1 MWMGPRFSLFEAL
14 VRRDPSPPMGPMPF
28 RRGAMNESS
37 GPSGRKNAW
46 WVETRPTILI
56 PSSFL
61 EAPMT
66 AWSIDHARK
75 TYSIP
80 HWAEGYFD
88 IDAQGRI
95 RVQPRGADSAG
106 AALTEI
112 VDAAQAQGA
121 KLPLL
126 LRFPEILGDR
136 LGKLQAAFAQ
146 AQKDWD
152 YAGGYTAVYP
162 IKVNQHAGVAG
173 TLATH
178 AGEGFGLEAGS
189 KPELM
194 AVLALS
200 RPGGLIV
207 CNGYKDREYI
217 RLALIGR
224 KLGMETFI
232 VVEKP
237 SELSLV
243 MEEAKALGVTP
254 GLGVRMRLASL
265 GAGKWQN
272 SGGDKAKFGL
282 SPRQVLD
289 LWKSLRDSG
298 MSDCLGL
305 LHFHMGS
312 QISNVRD
319 IANGMR
325 EATRYFVELS
335 KLGAKISHVDVGGGL
350 GIDYEGT
357 RSRSYCSI
365 NYGILQYASSI
376 VQPLAEACEANGIAP
391 PRVVT
396 ECGRSMTA
404 HHAVLI
410 ANVSEV
416 ERAPEGR
423 VPPAHDDEAMV
434 IRHLREIYDE
444 ISTRPAVELFHEAQH
459 HHSEGLS
466 LYALGQIDLTARARL
481 DDLFYAIAHA
491 VHARLSYDEKSHRD
505 LLDELNERLV
515 DKYFVNFSLFES
527 MPDVWA
533 IDQVFPI
540 APIERLNEKPERRGV
555 IADLTCDSDGKIDTY
570 VENEDLDSS
579 LPLHAPRPGERYRLG
594 FFLVGAYQEILGDIH
609 NLFGDTDVVEV
620 RVNDNGFK
628 LAQQRRGDTTDVMLD
643 YVGYKI
649 DDLRRIYR
657 AKVGSVDL
665 SKGEAARLN
674 EALELGL
681 TSYTYLSDEP
691 L

>member
-1 MWMGPRFSLFEAL
+1 MT
-14 VRRDPSPPMGPMPF
+14 PS
-28 RRGAMNESS
+28 R
-37 GPSGRKNAW
+37 
-46 WVETRPTILI
+46 T
-56 PSSFL
+56 
-61 EAPMT
+61 
-66 AWSIDHARK
+66 WSADQARK

-80 HWAEGYFD
+80 HWADGYFD
-88 IDAQGRI
+88 VNA
-95 RVQPRGADSAG
+95 AG
-106 AALTEI
+106 HVVVRPTGGDGPAVSLPEV
-112 VDAAQAQGA
+112 VDAARAAGA

-126 LRFPEILGDR
+126 VRFPDILGQR

-146 AQKDWD
+146 AQADWD

-162 IKVNQHAGVAG
+162 IKVNQHRGVAG
-173 TLATH
+173 TLAGH
-178 AGEGFGLEAGS
+178 HGDGFGLEAGS

-224 KLGMETFI
+224 KLGLQTFI
-232 VVEKP
+232 VIEKP
-237 SELSLV
+237 SELKLV
-243 MEEAKALGVTP
+243 LEEARALDVLP

-289 LWKSLRDSG
+289 LWKSLRDTEYAQ
-298 MSDCLGL
+298 CLNL

-335 KLGAKISHVDVGGGL
+335 RLGAKISHVDVGGGL

-365 NYGILQYASSI
+365 NYGLNAYASNI
-376 VQPLAEACEANGIAP
+376 VQPLASACEEHGLPP
-391 PRVVT
+391 PRIVT
-396 ECGRSMTA
+396 ECGRAMTA

-416 ERAPEGR
+416 EPAPEGR
-423 VPPAHDDEAMV
+423 VPDAHADEPAA
-434 IRHLREIYDE
+434 IRHLREIHDE
-444 ISTRPAVELFHEAQH
+444 LDVRPAVELFHEAQH
-459 HHSEGLS
+459 FHAEGLAA
-466 LYALGQIDLTARARL
+466 YALGQIDLVHRARI
-481 DDLFYAIAHA
+481 DDLFYAIAHG
-491 VHARLSYDEKSHRD
+491 VRARLSHEEKSHRP

-515 DKYFVNFSLFES
+515 DKYFVNFSVFES
-527 MPDVWA
+527 IPDVWA

-540 APIERLNEKPERRGV
+540 VPIERLDEAPDRRGV
-555 IADLTCDSDGKIDTY
+555 VCDMTCDSDGMVKTY
-570 VENEDLDSS
+570 VENESLDSS
-579 LPLHAPRPGERYRLG
+579 LPLHALRHGESYRIG

-609 NLFGDTDVVEV
+609 NLFGDTDAVEV
-620 RVNDNGFK
+620 TVEDGRYRIS
-628 LAQQRRGDTTDVMLD
+628 QQRRGDTTDVMLD
-643 YVGYKI
+643 YVGYKL
-649 DDLRRIYR
+649 DELRAAY
-657 AKVGSVDL
+657 
-665 SKGEAARLN
+665 AARVAAAQLPPAQAQ
-674 EALELGL
+674 ELAAALEAGL
-681 TSYTYLSDEP
+681 TGYTYLSDEP
-691 L
+691 LG

>member
-1 MWMGPRFSLFEAL
+1 
-14 VRRDPSPPMGPMPF
+14 
-28 RRGAMNESS
+28 
-37 GPSGRKNAW
+37 
-46 WVETRPTILI
+46 
-56 PSSFL
+56 
-61 EAPMT
+61 MT
-66 AWSIDHARK
+66 AWSLDLARK

-80 HWAEGYFD
+80 HWAEDYFD
-88 IDAQGRI
+88 IDAVGRI
-95 RVQPRGADSAG
+95 RVQPRGAGGPGVS
-106 AALTEI
+106 LKEV

-146 AQKDWD
+146 AQREWD

-237 SELSLV
+237 SELPLV

-289 LWKSLRDSG
+289 LWKTLRDSG

-365 NYGILQYASSI
+365 NYGIHQYASSI
-376 VQPLAEACEANGIAP
+376 VQPLAEACEAHGFAP

-396 ECGRSMTA
+396 ECGRAMTA

-423 VPPAHDDEAMV
+423 VPPAHDDEVAV
-434 IRHLREIYDE
+434 IRHLREIYQE
-444 ISTRPAVELFHEAQH
+444 IEMRPAVELFHEAQH

-466 LYALGQIDLTARARL
+466 SYALGQIDLTARARL

-540 APIERLNEKPERRGV
+540 APIERLDEKPDRRGV

-579 LPLHAPRPGERYRLG
+579 LPLHGLRSGERYRLG

-609 NLFGDTDVVEV
+609 NLFGDTDAVEV
-620 RVNDNGFK
+620 RVDGNGEPGFK
-628 LAQQRRGDTTDVMLD
+628 LSQQRRGDTTDVMLD
-643 YVGYKI
+643 YVGYKL

-657 AKVGSVDL
+657 AKVGGVDL
-665 SKGEAARLN
+665 SKREAEKLN
-674 EALELGL
+674 AALESGL

-691 L
+691 LA

>member
-1 MWMGPRFSLFEAL
+1 MRFRLE
-14 VRRDPSPPMGPMPF
+14 
-28 RRGAMNESS
+28 GAAEMSD
-37 GPSGRKNAW
+37 
-46 WVETRPTILI
+46 
-56 PSSFL
+56 
-61 EAPMT
+61 
-66 AWSIDHARK
+66 WSIDHARK

-88 IDAQGRI
+88 VDAAGRI
-95 RVQPRGADSAG
+95 VVRPRGAGGPEVVLAEVVEKS
-106 AALTEI
+106 L
-112 VDAAQAQGA
+112 AQGGD
-121 KLPLL
+121 LPVLV
-126 LRFPEILGDR
+126 RFPDILGDR

-146 AQKDWD
+146 AMRDWD

-173 TLATH
+173 TLASH

-224 KLGMETFI
+224 KLGLQTFI

-237 SELSLV
+237 SELRLV
-243 MEEAKALGVTP
+243 MEEARSLGVTP

-289 LWKSLRDSG
+289 LWKQLRDAG
-298 MSDCLGL
+298 MGDCLQL

-335 KLGAKISHVDVGGGL
+335 KLGAKVTHVDVGGGL

-357 RSRSYCSI
+357 RSRSFCSI
-365 NYGILQYASSI
+365 NYGVAQYASSI
-376 VQPLAEACEANGIAP
+376 VQPLAEACEANAIAP
-391 PRVVT
+391 PRIVT
-396 ECGRSMTA
+396 ECGRAMTA
-404 HHAVLI
+404 HHAVLV

-416 ERAPEGR
+416 EEAPEGR
-423 VPPAHDDEAMV
+423 VPPEHPDEPLP
-434 IRHLREIYDE
+434 IRHLREIHAELDQ
-444 ISTRPAVELFHEAQH
+444 RPAVELFHEAAQAH
-459 HHSEGLS
+459 AEGLA
-466 LYALGQIDLTARARL
+466 LYALGQLDLVRRARI

-491 VHARLSYDEKSHRD
+491 VKSRLTYDEKSHRD

-515 DKYFVNFSLFES
+515 DKYFVNFSVFES

-540 APIERLNEKPERRGV
+540 TPISRLDEEPARRGI
-555 IADLTCDSDGKIDTY
+555 IADLTCDSDGKIDAY

-579 LPLHAPRPGERYRLG
+579 LPLHALRKGERYCLG

-609 NLFGDTDVVEV
+609 NLFGDTDAIEV
-620 RVNDNGFK
+620 RIEGDGCRIV
-628 LAQQRRGDTTDVMLD
+628 QQRRGDTVDVMLD
-643 YVGYKI
+643 YVGYKL
-649 DDLRRIYR
+649 DDLRRRYK
-657 AKVGSVDL
+657 AMVGAVDL
-665 SKGEAARLN
+665 SKAEAERMN
-674 EALELGL
+674 EALERGL
-681 TSYTYLSDEP
+681 TAYTYLSDEP
-691 L
+691 LE

>member
-1 MWMGPRFSLFEAL
+1 
-14 VRRDPSPPMGPMPF
+14 
-28 RRGAMNESS
+28 
-37 GPSGRKNAW
+37 
-46 WVETRPTILI
+46 
-56 PSSFL
+56 
-61 EAPMT
+61 MT
-66 AWSIDHARK
+66 WSVDQARK

-80 HWAEGYFD
+80 HWADGYFD
-88 IDAQGRI
+88 
-95 RVQPRGADSAG
+95 
-106 AALTEI
+106 
-112 VDAAQAQGA
+112 VDAAGRIVVSPRGSAGPAIPLPDVVDAARANGA
-121 KLPLL
+121 RLPLL
-126 LRFPEILGDR
+126 VRFPDILGER

-146 AQKDWD
+146 AQAEWD

-162 IKVNQHAGVAG
+162 IKVNQHKGVAG
-173 TLATH
+173 TLASH

-224 KLGMETFI
+224 KLGLQTFI
-232 VVEKP
+232 VIEKP
-237 SELSLV
+237 SELELV
-243 MEEAKALGVTP
+243 IEEAKALDVQP

-289 LWKSLRDSG
+289 LWEKLCAHGLQDT
-298 MSDCLGL
+298 LNL

-365 NYGILQYASSI
+365 NYGLNQYAGNI
-376 VQPLAEACEANGIAP
+376 VQPLAEACEQHGLP
-391 PRVVT
+391 QPRVVT
-396 ECGRSMTA
+396 ECGRAMTA
-404 HHAVLI
+404 HHAVLV

-416 ERAPEGR
+416 EQAPEGR
-423 VPPAHDDEAMV
+423 VPPADADEPAV
-434 IRHLREIYDE
+434 IRHLREIYAE
-444 ISTRPAVELFHEAQH
+444 IDTRPAVELFQEAQH
-459 HHSEGLS
+459 FHAEGLS
-466 LYALGQIDLTARARL
+466 AYALGQIDLAQRARL
-481 DDLFYAIAHA
+481 DDLFYLIAHA
-491 VHARLSYDEKSHRD
+491 VRARLTGEEKSHRPV
-505 LLDELNERLV
+505 LDELNDRLV
-515 DKYFVNFSLFES
+515 DKYFVNFSVFES
-527 MPDVWA
+527 IPDVWA

-540 APIERLNEKPERRGV
+540 VPIERLDEAPTRRG
-555 IADLTCDSDGKIDTY
+555 ILADVTCDSDGQVDTY
-570 VENEDLDSS
+570 VENEGLDSS
-579 LPLHAPRPGERYRLG
+579 LPLHEMKHGESYRIA

-609 NLFGDTDVVEV
+609 NLFGDTDAVEV
-620 RVNDNGFK
+620 HIEGDGY
-628 LAQQRRGDTTDVMLD
+628 AMSQQRRGDTTDVMLD
-643 YVGYKI
+643 YVGYRL
-649 DDLRRIYR
+649 DDLRAAYVQR
-657 AKVGSVDL
+657 V
-665 SKGEAARLN
+665 GEAKLADG
-674 EALELGL
+674 EAKAIAAALEAGL
-681 TSYTYLSDEP
+681 TGYTYLSDEP

>member
-1 MWMGPRFSLFEAL
+1 
-14 VRRDPSPPMGPMPF
+14 
-28 RRGAMNESS
+28 
-37 GPSGRKNAW
+37 
-46 WVETRPTILI
+46 
-56 PSSFL
+56 
-61 EAPMT
+61 MT

-88 IDAQGRI
+88 VDEGGRIVVRPKGAEGPSIILADAVDTSLAQG
-95 RVQPRGADSAG
+95 GN
-106 AALTEI
+106 
-112 VDAAQAQGA
+112 
-121 KLPLL
+121 LPVLV
-126 LRFPEILGDR
+126 RFPDILGDR
-136 LGKLQAAFAQ
+136 LRKLQAAFAQ
-146 AQKDWD
+146 AQSEWD
-152 YAGGYTAVYP
+152 YPGGYTAVYP

-173 TLATH
+173 TLASH
-178 AGEGFGLEAGS
+178 HGDGFGLEAGS

-224 KLGMETFI
+224 KLGMQTFI
-232 VVEKP
+232 VIEKP
-237 SELSLV
+237 SELPLV

-282 SPRQVLD
+282 SPRQLLD
-289 LWKSLRDSG
+289 LWKQLRDAG
-298 MSDCLGL
+298 MSDTLGL

-335 KLGAKISHVDVGGGL
+335 KLGANITHMDVGGGL

-357 RSRSYCSI
+357 RSRSFCSI
-365 NYGILQYASSI
+365 NYGLQQYANSI
-376 VQPLAEACEANGIAP
+376 IQPLAEACEANGITP
-391 PRVVT
+391 PRLVT
-396 ECGRSMTA
+396 ECGRAMTA
-404 HHAVLI
+404 HHAVLVT
-410 ANVSEV
+410 NVSEV
-416 ERAPEGR
+416 EEAPEGR
-423 VPPAHDDEAMV
+423 VPPAHDDEPTP
-434 IRHLREIYDE
+434 IRHLREIHGELDA
-444 ISTRPAVELFHEAQH
+444 RPAVELFHEAAQAH
-459 HHSEGLS
+459 AEGLS
-466 LYALGQIDLTARARL
+466 LYALGQLDLVHRARI

-491 VHARLSYDEKSHRD
+491 VRARLTYDEKSHRD

-515 DKYFVNFSLFES
+515 DKYFVNFSVFES

-540 APIERLNEKPERRGV
+540 VPIDRLGEQPERRGI

-579 LPLHAPRPGERYRLG
+579 LPLHALRKGESYRLG

-609 NLFGDTDVVEV
+609 NLFGDTDAIEV
-620 RVNDNGFK
+620 KVDGEGY
-628 LAQQRRGDTTDVMLD
+628 AISQQRRGDTTDVMLD
-643 YVGYKI
+643 YVGYKL

-657 AKVGSVDL
+657 AKVGAADL
-665 SKGEAARLN
+665 TKAEAQRLN
-674 EALELGL
+674 EALENGL
-681 TSYTYLSDEP
+681 TAYTYLDDSP
-691 L
+691 IA